1 MYCFLYTNVCGPVV
15 NNHLIINTCVSSNT
29 IDLKLTWV
37 TFPFSVTQVKRT
49 PSHSI
54 NESIISNLNLL
65 VVFKHALILKRSMAV
80 SKQWCFA
87 KKKDH
92 FPMLIAVITYQDK
105 FNSLPSLFF
114 NLGGCDQKP
123 NFDLNVVRRIFKMN
137 AFLKWTNRFKFQIIN

>member
-49 PSHSI
+49 PSHSV

-87 KKKDH
+87 KKKIT
-92 FPMLIAVITYQDK
+92 FRCSLQLSLIKTNSIPCLLFSSTWVAVIR
-105 FNSLPSLFF
+105 
-114 NLGGCDQKP
+114 NLI
-123 NFDLNVVRRIFKMN
+123 LI
-137 AFLKWTNRFKFQIIN
+137 